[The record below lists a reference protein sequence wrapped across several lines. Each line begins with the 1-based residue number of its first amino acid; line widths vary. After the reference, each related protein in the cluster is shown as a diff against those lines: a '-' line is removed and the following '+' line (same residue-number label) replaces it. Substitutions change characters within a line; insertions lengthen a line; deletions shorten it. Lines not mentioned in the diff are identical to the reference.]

1 MLELKQFLNTL
12 NEDSSFCCRTK
23 NNYGIEVSYKEK
35 DDETFSK
42 DMNLRIMGQYFN
54 GEETAS
60 DYINNIRSINFYFD
74 NLKDLKDFIN
84 EAYINNYTVEFITQ
98 NKNVI
103 WRGFTKL

>member
-1 MLELKQFLNTL
+1 MFELKQFLNTL
-12 NEDSSFCCRTK
+12 NEESSFCCRTK
-23 NNYGIEVSYKEK
+23 DNYGIEVSYK
-35 DDETFSK
+35 DDESLSK

-60 DYINNIRSINFYFD
+60 DYIDNIRSINFYFD
-74 NLKDLKDFIN
+74 NLKDFKDFIN
-84 EAYINNYTVEFITQ
+84 EACLNNYTVEFLTK